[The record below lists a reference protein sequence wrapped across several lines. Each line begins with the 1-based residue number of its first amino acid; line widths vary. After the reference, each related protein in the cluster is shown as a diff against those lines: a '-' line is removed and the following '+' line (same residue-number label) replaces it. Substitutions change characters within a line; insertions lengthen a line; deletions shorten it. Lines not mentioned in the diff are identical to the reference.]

1 MSELIT
7 VERLENELVRLSG
20 LLEDAT
26 NELRNKAT
34 SAAKL
39 ESSYR
44 KAKAIAY
51 LSATGPVA
59 ERQAQ
64 VDKICDNDRERCY
77 LARAEKDAQTELLR
91 SLRAQLDAWRTIA
104 ASHRAEADMAGRA
117 IQRRAG

>member
-26 NELRNKAT
+26 TELRAKAT
-34 SAAKL
+34 SEAKL

-64 VDKICDNDRERCY
+64 VDKICDNDRERYY

-117 IQRRAG
+117 VQRRAS